1 MVAVPGLY
9 CGPLHRQPGFGPLS
23 EFDQVEATDRVR
35 VYGLV
40 GEAGKGETAFARAL
54 DFGPYGAAAAA
65 YSHRLACKPKT
76 DPPPSRLDKK
86 YGDVRRVPYAMIHTR
101 RKILMSTQVVS
112 HYKSYYNCCNAF
124 WFNIFWFILLPMLT
138 LPIFF
143 CYRANF
149 ESGWVVVM
157 SKHAAEYKKC
167 DIGVTFSRRSRRRRG
182 RLRPGAG
189 SRWRS

>member
-1 MVAVPGLY
+1 MIHCAYIVWTEDRETL
-9 CGPLHRQPGFGPLS
+9 PGFLK
-23 EFDQVEATDRVR
+23 D
-35 VYGLV
+35 
-40 GEAGKGETAFARAL
+40 KGVSLEL
-54 DFGPYGAAAAA
+54 WQ
-65 YSHRLACKPKT
+65 
-76 DPPPSRLDKK
+76 
-86 YGDVRRVPYAMIHTR
+86 
-101 RKILMSTQVVS
+101 STHDDVVS

>member
-86 YGDVRRVPYAMIHTR
+86 YGRQVPPSA
-101 RKILMSTQVVS
+101 
-112 HYKSYYNCCNAF
+112 
-124 WFNIFWFILLPMLT
+124 
-138 LPIFF
+138 
-143 CYRANF
+143 
-149 ESGWVVVM
+149 
-157 SKHAAEYKKC
+157 
-167 DIGVTFSRRSRRRRG
+167 
-182 RLRPGAG
+182 
-189 SRWRS
+189 